1 MDIEKIRE
9 IYGDSVIDLINQNI
23 DDISINI
30 KYLKELGFTDAED
43 IFERYV
49 YIFIEDNDIFKD
61 KYFKLEENK
70 ICKTITAHMK
80 FDCNMY
86 IHPWESRGLSPREA
100 ARTISLLSILAD
112 STYLVRFSFIS
123 IVFLSKNE

>member
-30 KYLKELGFTDAED
+30 KYLKELGFTDVED

-61 KYFKLEENK
+61 KINK
-70 ICKTITAHMK
+70 FINIIGE
-80 FDCNMY
+80 DY
-86 IHPWESRGLSPREA
+86 V
-100 ARTISLLSILAD
+100 SILENNME
-112 STYLVRFSFIS
+112 LWEK
-123 IVFLSKNE
+123 LL

>member
-30 KYLKELGFTDAED
+30 KYLKELGFTDVED

-61 KYFKLEENK
+61 KINKFINIIGEN
-70 ICKTITAHMK
+70 
-80 FDCNMY
+80 Y
-86 IHPWESRGLSPREA
+86 V
-100 ARTISLLSILAD
+100 SILENNME
-112 STYLVRFSFIS
+112 LWEK
-123 IVFLSKNE
+123 LL